1 MVKIINLMKN
11 LCFNWY
17 RDYNGNDLTK
27 IEKISFG
34 LSLSRNFIFESI
46 NLIKLK
52 RSFDFYLKKN
62 EKIYIFTDNSNFVR
76 LTNFLINNSSRYKK
90 YIVLLKKNID
100 YNGANP
106 LAKKS
111 HITPFKNRSYI
122 YFFLN

>member
-1 MVKIINLMKN
+1 MQKTKKFFFRLKHLNIKYFYKTFGKN
-11 LCFNWY
+11 NQFNEDLCLNWY

-62 EKIYIFTDNSNFVR
+62 EKI
-76 LTNFLINNSSRYKK
+76 L
-90 YIVLLKKNID
+90 
-100 YNGANP
+100 
-106 LAKKS
+106 
-111 HITPFKNRSYI
+111 
-122 YFFLN
+122 YFYR